1 MVFVLLWLNKKRKVM
16 RNKRKFRIA
25 LTLVIA
31 SLVIAGCVPAR
42 KYEEM
47 VERRNNAETRN
58 TELRKINE
66 SLTTQNNELT
76 NLRDQLQ
83 GQVEQLKTDTTE
95 TGKELR
101 RVQENYNRLAKT
113 YEIILDQNDQLMEGK
128 DLETRRILSQ
138 LQETQED
145 LYLRED
151 ELRKATE
158 LMNTKENDLNAL
170 NERLQ
175 KFASELSVKE
185 ARVNELESIIARQ
198 DSTVQA
204 LRNSVSRALLGF
216 EGQGLTIEIKNGK
229 VYVSMQESLLFASGS
244 TQVDPRGVNALKEL
258 AKVLEENPEINVLIE
273 GHTDDVPFR
282 PGSQI
287 KDNWDLS
294 VLRATAI
301 VRILLQNSSVDP
313 IRLTAAGRGEFMP
326 LVAEKTA
333 EARQKNRRTEII
345 LTPKIDEL
353 LQIIEMN

>member
-1 MVFVLLWLNKKRKVM
+1 MRTLKRTMPGLSLLVAAVMVM
-16 RNKRKFRIA
+16 
-25 LTLVIA
+25 
-31 SLVIAGCVPAR
+31 SSCVPAR

-47 VERRNNAETRN
+47 VERRNNCETRN
-58 TELRKINE
+58 NELRKINE
-66 SLTTQNNELT
+66 NLTTQNNELT

-83 GQVEQLKTDTTE
+83 SQVAQLKTDTTE

-101 RVQENYNRLAKT
+101 RVQENYNRLVKT
-113 YEIILDQNDQLMEGK
+113 YEIILEQNDQLMEGK

-158 LMNTKENDLNAL
+158 LMNAKEDDLNAL

-175 KFASELSVKE
+175 RFASELSVKE

-229 VYVSMQESLLFASGS
+229 VYVSMEESLLFATGS
-244 TQVDPRGVNALKEL
+244 TSVDPRGVNALKEL
-258 AKVLEENPEINVLIE
+258 AKVLENNPDINVLIE

-301 VRILLQNSSVDP
+301 VRIILQNSSTDP

-326 LVAEKTA
+326 LDPGTTA
-333 EARQKNRRTEII
+333 EARRKNRRTEII